1 MYCSVRKMISH
12 IMNSQDE
19 LKARQAIPAKKRVVV
34 KIGTSSLTYPNGKP
48 NLRFF
53 DSMARQLMDLQ
64 NRGYEMVLVSSGA
77 IAMGMPS
84 LGYTTKPKNLP
95 EKQACAAVGQGTLM
109 HLYEKFFHEYGGIV
123 SQLLLTKGDALN
135 PKRYLYA
142 RGCLDALLAL
152 GAIPIVNE
160 NDAVTAD
167 EIKVGDNDTLS
178 AVVASICEADLLIIL
193 SDVNGLYTDNPS
205 SNPDARFISYVGE
218 FSRRYMDMAG
228 GAGTARG
235 TGGMQTKLKA
245 AEICTRSGIDMVI
258 ANSSIHD
265 VLFSIMDGEAIG
277 TLFQADN
284 VHPQMKKRQIIIG
297 SAIKGRIYVD
307 KGCHCE

>member
-1 MYCSVRKMISH
+1 
-12 IMNSQDE
+12 MNSQDE

-142 RGCLDALLAL
+142 RGCLDALLAF

-160 NDAVTAD
+160 N
-167 EIKVGDNDTLS
+167 G
-178 AVVASICEADLLIIL
+178 
-193 SDVNGLYTDNPS
+193 
-205 SNPDARFISYVGE
+205 
-218 FSRRYMDMAG
+218 
-228 GAGTARG
+228 
-235 TGGMQTKLKA
+235 
-245 AEICTRSGIDMVI
+245 
-258 ANSSIHD
+258 
-265 VLFSIMDGEAIG
+265 
-277 TLFQADN
+277 
-284 VHPQMKKRQIIIG
+284 
-297 SAIKGRIYVD
+297 
-307 KGCHCE
+307 